1 MKHPISVSHE
11 TGSRPDIRPARDGSA
26 DDMGRLQLRYV
37 QLRYVSKGADDQYP
51 MRAASLAP

>member
-11 TGSRPDIRPARDGSA
+11 TGSRPDIRPGRDDSA

-37 QLRYVSKGADDQYP
+37 SKGADDLYP